1 MLCHLQAIDV
11 FLLDAK
17 QSLSVRPQTVEEIG
31 EVNQRHTELS
41 RKKPEVCT
49 CVCGEVGGGG
59 EGGEEEEEECTV
71 VCVCVCV
78 GGGGGGGAIGR
89 YSGLLYHTSPSS
101 LFYMHC
107 FPILSTF
114 PSSS

>member
-1 MLCHLQAIDV
+1 M

-49 CVCGEVGGGG
+49 CVWVWGGGG
-59 EGGEEEEEECTV
+59 EE
-71 VCVCVCV
+71 
-78 GGGGGGGAIGR
+78 GGGGGGNRSVQQCVCMGGVGVQW
-89 YSGLLYHTSPSS
+89 STSP
-101 LFYMHC
+101 L
-107 FPILSTF
+107 L
-114 PSSS
+114 PSYEWPRCEAIFLYVELHVPVHVLKLAEQTHR

>member
-41 RKKPEVCT
+41 RKKPEVCV
-49 CVCGEVGGGG
+49 CVWVGRWKG
-59 EGGEEEEEECTV
+59 TV
-71 VCVCVCV
+71 VYLSTASLFLVRAQPGYEAIFLYVELHVCVLELA
-78 GGGGGGGAIGR
+78 GQ
-89 YSGLLYHTSPSS
+89 
-101 LFYMHC
+101 MHR
-107 FPILSTF
+107 
-114 PSSS
+114 